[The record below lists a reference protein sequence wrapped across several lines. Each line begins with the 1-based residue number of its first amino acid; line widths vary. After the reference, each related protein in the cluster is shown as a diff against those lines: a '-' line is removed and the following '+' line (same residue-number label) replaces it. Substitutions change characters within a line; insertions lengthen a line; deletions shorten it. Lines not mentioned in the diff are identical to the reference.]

1 MERTLDFQDHRR
13 DLGDNR
19 YVYAVVSRR
28 ARGLSIGINLN
39 PDKVCN
45 FDCPYCQVDRTEAA
59 GPPGS
64 GAIDLDVLDAELSR
78 LLGWVR
84 DGSLWEHP
92 PFHTVAPAL
101 RRVTDIAF
109 AGDGEPTTPAAFP
122 GAVARVRAARD
133 RFGLDVPVRLLTNA
147 TMLHRERVKAA
158 LPLVDE
164 VWAKLDA
171 GTEAWYRRVDGT
183 TFPFA
188 RILSNLAATAAY
200 RPLVIQSMFCTL
212 GGEGPSDAEIEA
224 WVGRLSVIAAGGT
237 IDHVQ
242 IYTVARKPSDPTVGS
257 LSAERLEQI
266 AARAR
271 AVGVRAESYGGV

>member
-19 YVYAVVSRR
+19 YIYAVVSRR
-28 ARGLSIGINLN
+28 ARGLSIGVNLN

-45 FDCPYCQVDRTEAA
+45 FDCPYCQVDRTVPG
-59 GPPGS
+59 GPS
-64 GAIDLDVLDAELSR
+64 AIDLDVLDAELSR

-101 RRVTDIAF
+101 RRVADIAF

-164 VWAKLDA
+164 VWGKLDA

-183 TFPFA
+183 TFPFS
-188 RILSNLAATAAY
+188 RVLSNLAETAAV

-212 GGEGPSDAEIEA
+212 GGEGPTNAEIDA
-224 WVGRLSVIAAGGT
+224 WVARLAAIAAGGT

-242 IYTVARKPSDPTVGS
+242 IYTVARKPSDATVGS
-257 LSAERLEQI
+257 LSTARLEEI
-266 AARAR
+266 AVRAR
-271 AVGVRAESYGGV
+271 AVGVQAESYGGV

>member
-1 MERTLDFQDHRR
+1 VERTLDFQDHRR

-19 YVYAVVSRR
+19 YIYAVVSRR
-28 ARGLSIGINLN
+28 ARGLSIGVNLN

-45 FDCPYCQVDRTEAA
+45 FDCPYCQVDRTVPG
-59 GPPGS
+59 GPS
-64 GAIDLDVLDAELSR
+64 AIDLDVLDAELSR

-101 RRVTDIAF
+101 RRVADIAF

-164 VWAKLDA
+164 VWGKLDA

-183 TFPFA
+183 TFPFS
-188 RILSNLAATAAY
+188 RVLSNLAETAAA

-212 GGEGPSDAEIEA
+212 GGEGPTDTEIDA
-224 WVGRLSVIAAGGT
+224 WVARLATIAAGGT

-257 LSAERLEQI
+257 LSTARLEEI
-266 AARAR
+266 AVRAR
-271 AVGVRAESYGGV
+271 SVGVRAESYGGV

>member
-1 MERTLDFQDHRR
+1 MARTLDFQDHRR

-28 ARGLSIGINLN
+28 ARGLSIGVNLN

-45 FDCPYCQVDRTEAA
+45 FDCPYCQVDRTVPG
-59 GPPGS
+59 GP
-64 GAIDLDVLDAELSR
+64 ATIDLDTLDAELSR
-78 LLGWVR
+78 LLGWVA
-84 DGSLWEHP
+84 DGSLWQHP
-92 PFHTVAPAL
+92 PFDTVAPAL
-101 RRVTDIAF
+101 RRVADIAF

-133 RFGLDVPVRLLTNA
+133 RFGLTVPVRLLTNA

-164 VWAKLDA
+164 VWGKLDA

-183 TFPFA
+183 TFPFS
-188 RILSNLAATAAY
+188 RVLSNLAETAAT

-212 GGEGPSDAEIEA
+212 GGEGPSDMEIDA
-224 WVGRLSVIAAGGT
+224 WVGRLGVIAAGGT

-242 IYTVARKPSDPTVGS
+242 IYTVARKPSDTTVGA
-257 LSAERLEQI
+257 LSQARLEEI
-266 AARAR
+266 AGKAR
-271 AVGVRAESYGGV
+271 AVGVRAEAFGGV